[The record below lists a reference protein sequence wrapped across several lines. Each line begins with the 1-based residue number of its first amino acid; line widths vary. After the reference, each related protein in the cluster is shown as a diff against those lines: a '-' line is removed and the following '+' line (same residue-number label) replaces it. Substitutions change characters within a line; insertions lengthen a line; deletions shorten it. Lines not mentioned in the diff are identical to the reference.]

1 MKLENSSNVGGV
13 VSAKII
19 DGAKIAGE
27 VRAETGSDVRAF
39 VQEHGFAPHLAVIL
53 VGENPASKVYVR
65 NKHRAASEA
74 GMTTA
79 DVTMPASTSQDE
91 LLGEVR
97 RLGGDRTVHGI
108 LVQLPLPQHLDQYAA
123 IEAINPLKDVDAL
136 HPSNVGL
143 LSQGR
148 QRFVP
153 ATPAG
158 IQEMLVRGGHDPA
171 GRHVVVVGRSEIVG
185 KPIAAILMQKQP
197 GADATVT
204 ICHSRTTDMPSIT
217 RQADILIAAIGKPQ
231 YVTADMVKDGA
242 VVIDVGINRTDA
254 PERKRGYRLVG
265 DVDFPSVS
273 EKAAAITP
281 VPGGVGPMTIAMLL
295 RNTLK
300 AAHLAVG

>member
-1 MKLENSSNVGGV
+1 M
-13 VSAKII
+13 SAKII
-19 DGAKIAGE
+19 DGAKTAGE
-27 VRAETGSDVRAF
+27 VRAETGADVRAF

-74 GMTTA
+74 GMTTT

-108 LVQLPLPQHLDQYAA
+108 LVQLPLPQHLDQYVA

-153 ATPAG
+153 ATPSG

-242 VVIDVGINRTDA
+242 VVIDVGINRIDA

-265 DVDFPSVS
+265 DVDFHSVS

>member
-1 MKLENSSNVGGV
+1 M
-13 VSAKII
+13 SAEII
-19 DGAKIAGE
+19 DGANIADE
-27 VRAETGSDVRAF
+27 VRAEAGAGVRAF

-74 GMTTA
+74 GMTTT

-148 QRFVP
+148 QRFMP
-153 ATPAG
+153 ATPSG
-158 IQEMLVRGGHDPA
+158 IQEMLVRGGYDPA
-171 GRHVVVVGRSEIVG
+171 GKHVVVVGRSEIVG

-204 ICHSRTTDMPSIT
+204 ICHSRTTDMQSIT
-217 RQADILIAAIGKPQ
+217 RQADILIAAIGKPH
-231 YVTADMVKDGA
+231 YVTVDMVKDGA
-242 VVIDVGINRTDA
+242 VVIDVGINRIDA

-265 DVDFPSVS
+265 DVDFHSVS